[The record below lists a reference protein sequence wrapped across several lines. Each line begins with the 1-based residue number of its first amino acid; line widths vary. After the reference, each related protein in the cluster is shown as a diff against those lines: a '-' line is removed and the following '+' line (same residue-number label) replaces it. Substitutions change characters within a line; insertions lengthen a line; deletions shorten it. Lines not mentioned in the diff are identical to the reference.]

1 MTKVRQRASL
11 PVDAVKLALE
21 RERQKREDIKPI
33 ELLKVALSAYLA
45 FTFNEDDANATA
57 AKTPLESTDNAA
69 LRRGTQAAVDRL
81 LFNANYWRA
90 AYESRV
96 FDACTQPENA
106 QLCLQALSVWTA
118 HTLKLN
124 TLSPNEAV
132 ATFERFCPPF
142 ALNRRRGS
150 HDRDRAGKGPLPD
163 FKRAISQIAASG
175 SEPEAS
181 LEALRA
187 LLDTMEAEA
196 VGYEG
201 LGTESSLTALF
212 DILPAWCLQNRIELV
227 SGPWWD
233 DCAVM
238 SAIIDAL
245 HARFVELGFGEA
257 VCQYFLDSC
266 YEALDAYHRDLSSE
280 PCPWSEFS
288 VPELIAVIREERE
301 RQPSFETDGY
311 GSNLPAWLISKE
323 QLIWNIWVCALYS
336 PASAR
341 PLLVDSP
348 DLLASQGYAGK
359 TDVKIG
365 RAHV

>member
-45 FTFNEDDANATA
+45 FTFNEDDASATGG
-57 AKTPLESTDNAA
+57 KTPRESTDSAA

-201 LGTESSLTALF
+201 LGTESSLTACSIF
-212 DILPAWCLQNRIELV
+212 CPPGACRIA
-227 SGPWWD
+227 SSW
-233 DCAVM
+233 
-238 SAIIDAL
+238 SA
-245 HARFVELGFGEA
+245 ARGGTTA
-257 VCQYFLDSC
+257 
-266 YEALDAYHRDLSSE
+266 
-280 PCPWSEFS
+280 
-288 VPELIAVIREERE
+288 
-301 RQPSFETDGY
+301 PS
-311 GSNLPAWLISKE
+311 
-323 QLIWNIWVCALYS
+323 
-336 PASAR
+336 
-341 PLLVDSP
+341 
-348 DLLASQGYAGK
+348 
-359 TDVKIG
+359 
-365 RAHV
+365 